1 MVSKADTPLRI
12 CLLGYR
18 SDPFSGGQGIYLRY
32 LSRALVEQGHRV
44 DVLSGEP
51 YPELDPR
58 VRLIQLPGLN
68 LYASDN
74 HLKALRWQHLRSF
87 TDTFEWWSM
96 ATGGFPEP
104 YTWGRRA
111 MAYLR
116 SRRDQYDVI
125 HDNQSLSY
133 GLLAL
138 RRRGFPVLAT
148 IHHPITRDRDLAVQS
163 HATWGL
169 RLATRRWYSFL
180 TMQGR
185 VARRLPQLVTVSESS
200 RRDIESAF
208 GVAPHRIAVVPNGV
222 DTQLFR
228 PCPGVKREPYRV
240 ISTASA
246 EAPLKGLPHLL
257 RALAQLKPRYP
268 ALKLTLIG
276 RINPRGPTSR
286 LIRELQIGAL
296 IDHRSGLSPEAIVN
310 AYSQSS
316 VAVVP
321 SLYEG
326 FGLPAGE
333 AMACGVPV
341 VATTG
346 GALPEVVGD
355 AGVPVSPGHPDALA
369 AGISELFDQ
378 PVRAA
383 KMGAAGRERVLQNFT
398 WPRAASALTDLY
410 REICAGDETAS
421 PTASA
426 HGNRR
431 LQTT

>member
-1 MVSKADTPLRI
+1 
-12 CLLGYR
+12 
-18 SDPFSGGQGIYLRY
+18 
-32 LSRALVEQGHRV
+32 
-44 DVLSGEP
+44 
-51 YPELDPR
+51 
-58 VRLIQLPGLN
+58 
-68 LYASDN
+68 
-74 HLKALRWQHLRSF
+74 
-87 TDTFEWWSM
+87 
-96 ATGGFPEP
+96 
-104 YTWGRRA
+104 
-111 MAYLR
+111 
-116 SRRDQYDVI
+116 
-125 HDNQSLSY
+125 
-133 GLLAL
+133 
-138 RRRGFPVLAT
+138 
-148 IHHPITRDRDLAVQS
+148 
-163 HATWGL
+163 
-169 RLATRRWYSFL
+169 
-180 TMQGR
+180 
-185 VARRLPQLVTVSESS
+185 
-200 RRDIESAF
+200 
-208 GVAPHRIAVVPNGV
+208 
-222 DTQLFR
+222 
-228 PCPGVKREPYRV
+228 
-240 ISTASA
+240 
-246 EAPLKGLPHLL
+246 
-257 RALAQLKPRYP
+257 
-268 ALKLTLIG
+268 
-276 RINPRGPTSR
+276 

-296 IDHRSGLSPEAIVN
+296 IDHRSGLSSEAIVN

-383 KMGAAGRERVLQNFT
+383 KMGAAGRERILQNFT